1 MFESELSTQNVNILR
16 VAIVTRRKN
25 ALASKHF
32 YLLDN
37 ISMFLSA
44 LQAYVVFIIIAVVL
58 VQYAFAVFCL
68 LKLAY
73 MDISRNRYILWNVF
87 ILIVFF
93 IGCAVFLV
101 YYSKHPELRI
111 SKDAVP
117 PAQTEQTENAE
128 EEKEQNVVAEDD
140 TTTDSE

>member
-1 MFESELSTQNVNILR
+1 
-16 VAIVTRRKN
+16 
-25 ALASKHF
+25 
-32 YLLDN
+32 
-37 ISMFLSA
+37 MFLSA

-101 YYSKHPELRI
+101 YYGRHPELRI
-111 SKDAVP
+111 SKEVVP
-117 PAQTEQTENAE
+117 PEQTENVE
-128 EEKEQNVVAEDD
+128 QEKEQSAVVEDD
-140 TTTDSE
+140 TSTDSE